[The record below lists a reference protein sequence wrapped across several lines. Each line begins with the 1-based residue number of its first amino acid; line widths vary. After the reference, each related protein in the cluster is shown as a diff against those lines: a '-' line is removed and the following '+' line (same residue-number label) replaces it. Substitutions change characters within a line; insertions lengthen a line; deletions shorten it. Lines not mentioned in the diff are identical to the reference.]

1 MFNPYTIIL
10 GLFVAAGLLATLWG
24 WLIIVK
30 ARKTQQWPSVDGQIE
45 ESFMDDKEL
54 FPRVTYSYAIEDRPY
69 KRSMEFPGDV
79 TPSQEFARSYL
90 EKYPLGLRVTVYY
103 NPDNPEVTTLEPG
116 VGKGD
121 WLVLAIGLSMLILG
135 VLLFLAGG

>member
-10 GLFVAAGLLATLWG
+10 GLFIAAGLLATLWG
-24 WLIIVK
+24 WLIIAR
-30 ARKTQQWPSVDGQIE
+30 ARKTQQWPSVEGTIE
-45 ESFMDDKEL
+45 ESFMDNKEL
-54 FPRVTYSYAIEDRPY
+54 FPRISYSYAIDGQAY

-90 EKYPLGLRVTVYY
+90 EKYPLGSQVKVYY
-103 NPDNPEVTTLEPG
+103 NPENPDVTTLEPG

-121 WLVLAIGLSMLILG
+121 WLVLAIGLGMLIFG
-135 VLLFLAGG
+135 VLLVLAGG

>member
-1 MFNPYTIIL
+1 MFNPYSIIL

-30 ARKTQQWPSVDGQIE
+30 ARKTQQWPSVEGQIE
-45 ESFMDDKEL
+45 ESFTDDKEL
-54 FPRVTYSYAIEDRPY
+54 FPRVTYSYAIKDRPY

-90 EKYPLGLRVTVYY
+90 EKYPVGRRVTVYY
-103 NPDNPEVTTLEPG
+103 NPENPDVTTLEPG

-121 WLVLAIGLSMLILG
+121 WLVLAIGLGMLIFG